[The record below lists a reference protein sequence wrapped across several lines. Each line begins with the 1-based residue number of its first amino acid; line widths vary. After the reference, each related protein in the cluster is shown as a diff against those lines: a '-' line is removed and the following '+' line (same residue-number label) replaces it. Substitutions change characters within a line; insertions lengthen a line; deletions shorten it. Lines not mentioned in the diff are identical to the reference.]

1 MSQSTPPQGEKTWVE
16 EVQVQGEQLI
26 GKVQELLRDS
36 TATRVIICK
45 PNGEEL
51 FSLPLTIGVL
61 AGGILTLAAPR
72 LAALGAIGGLI
83 ANFKLKVERNVEG
96 TVEARTPEDEE
107 KTNAPSV
114 TVTPSDR
121 S

>member
-1 MSQSTPPQGEKTWVE
+1 MSQNQNEKTWVE
-16 EVQVQGEQLI
+16 EVQVQGEQLVS
-26 GKVQELLRDS
+26 KVQELLRDS

-61 AGGILTLAAPR
+61 AGGFLTLAAPR

-83 ANFKLKVERNVEG
+83 ANFRLKVERQSDGV
-96 TVEARTPEDEE
+96 VEARTPEEEE
-107 KTNAPSV
+107 KTVTPTV
-114 TVTPSDR
+114 TVSPTNKS